1 MPTPTAALLI
11 IGNEILSGR
20 TQDLNVQF
28 IAQHLSALGINL
40 KEVRIIPDEE
50 QVIIDT
56 VRILS
61 AQYTTVFT
69 TGGIGATHDDITA
82 ASIAKA
88 FDQKLILHE
97 GAMEILSAYY
107 GDRLNEARTRMALM
121 PEGAQ
126 LITNPIS
133 AAPGFKIGN
142 VFCMAGIP
150 SVMQRMFDHIIP
162 ELPTGPQF
170 FSQTIHCS
178 ILENNLADALAEIQK
193 RYSSLDIGS
202 YPKYN
207 PTGAYTLSLVIR
219 GIDPDLIHGAGQ
231 EILDL
236 IRQHGEEAAVE

>member
-1 MPTPTAALLI
+1 MHHPTAAILI

-28 IAQHLSALGINL
+28 IAKHLSTLGINL
-40 KEVRIIPDEE
+40 KEVRIIPDDE

-56 VRILS
+56 VRTLS
-61 AQYTTVFT
+61 SQYTTIFT

-88 FDQKLILHE
+88 FDQNLILHE
-97 GAMEILSAYY
+97 GAMEILSAFY
-107 GDRLNEARTRMALM
+107 GDRLNAARTRMAM
-121 PEGAQ
+121 IPEGAQ
-126 LITNPIS
+126 LITNPLS

-150 SVMQRMFDHIIP
+150 SVMQRMFEHVVP
-162 ELPTGPQF
+162 QLPSGPKF

-178 ILENNLADALAEIQK
+178 VLENNLADALAEIQTQF
-193 RYSSLDIGS
+193 SSVDIGS
-202 YPKYN
+202 YPRYT
-207 PTGAYTLSLVIR
+207 PAGEYTLSLVIR
-219 GIDPDLIHGAGQ
+219 GIDKEQIHKAGE

-236 IRQHGEEAAVE
+236 IRQHGEEAVVE